1 MVAAV
6 GDRVVLFGQGFDLFA
21 AWPFYASCFLLVVHS
36 WFDFGFGL

>member
-21 AWPFYASCFLLVVHS
+21 AWPFYASCFLFVVHI
-36 WFDFGFGL
+36 FFNFGFCL